1 MRKRV
6 IKRLIYIFRWRHDDS
21 KLHKLIDTNDPMDG
35 HPIYNRLVFGSI
47 PNTYCKGDFR
57 DNWGNNPSL

>member
-21 KLHKLIDTNDPMDG
+21 KLHKLIDTNDPMD
-35 HPIYNRLVFGSI
+35 I
-47 PNTYCKGDFR
+47 PFIIA
-57 DNWGNNPSL
+57 